1 MNRNRLLDLFASNLA
16 NVVVHK
22 ILEKAI
28 DRPEIIDFYNQK
40 HDVPPRLKSRGLKR
54 HSCFGWSRNDH
65 TLKGVVFCQV
75 PWHKEVKNSF
85 EIAKRYR
92 EKINP
97 ADKTLPVH
105 DIRIREKII
114 NKVKA
119 ELSLRIQK
127 GYTNI
132 DLSLVERLVDEY
144 LKEFGIIWF
153 RKLRVWRFM
162 SVERK
167 NKEKNKKENC
177 WLVNLLLFELQV
189 YELGLCRFYIH
200 LRFFQN
206 IQI

>member
-1 MNRNRLLDLFASNLA
+1 M
-16 NVVVHK
+16 
-22 ILEKAI
+22 
-28 DRPEIIDFYNQK
+28 
-40 HDVPPRLKSRGLKR
+40 
-54 HSCFGWSRNDH
+54 
-65 TLKGVVFCQV
+65 
-75 PWHKEVKNSF
+75 KNSF

-144 LKEFGIIWF
+144 LKEFGII
-153 RKLRVWRFM
+153 
-162 SVERK
+162 
-167 NKEKNKKENC
+167 
-177 WLVNLLLFELQV
+177 
-189 YELGLCRFYIH
+189 
-200 LRFFQN
+200 
-206 IQI
+206 